1 VPPIYSIIQVILGF
15 GERGFCDPNESGKL
29 GVAIPGEAFCQ
40 IPWSRS
46 YGVSDLIEES
56 AIILRT

>member
-1 VPPIYSIIQVILGF
+1 MILGF

-29 GVAIPGEAFCQ
+29 RVAIPGEAFCQ

-46 YGVSDLIEES
+46 DGVSDLIGES